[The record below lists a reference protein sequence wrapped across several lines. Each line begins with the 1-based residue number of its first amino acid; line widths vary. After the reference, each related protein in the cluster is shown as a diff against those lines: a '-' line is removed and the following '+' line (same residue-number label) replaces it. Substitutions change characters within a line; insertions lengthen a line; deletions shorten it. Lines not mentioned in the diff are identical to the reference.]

1 MSDTIG
7 YIRGGT
13 QFLYHKVVR
22 NYRSRNSLPGALS
35 FLLPLFLSIS
45 HSLFLSL
52 FLSLSFFLFLFSR
65 LSLFRK
71 SPGIL
76 GLRDIFQYLLSVS
89 VPGLALQALILHYIN
104 KGLKNQGC
112 RGKQIDV
119 VEASRYSAN
128 TRLPSLSIFL
138 LHCVFHLRAKRYYTT
153 GVESN
158 IIFLHA
164 RAHSHVIEKYSAALR

>member
-1 MSDTIG
+1 MQSSSRESVYQRFACVKYIG
-7 YIRGGT
+7 I
-13 QFLYHKVVR
+13 
-22 NYRSRNSLPGALS
+22 PAALA
-35 FLLPLFLSIS
+35 
-45 HSLFLSL
+45 
-52 FLSLSFFLFLFSR
+52 
-65 LSLFRK
+65 RK

-76 GLRDIFQYLLSVS
+76 GLRDIFQYLPTVS

-112 RGKQIDV
+112 RGKQIGV

-138 LHCVFHLRAKRYYTT
+138 LHYVFHLRAKRYYTT

-158 IIFLHA
+158 IFL
-164 RAHSHVIEKYSAALR
+164 RAHVIGIQCRVEIIVNSSLLRFYMVIPTNIRDTISRYERGSRLLLETRALELRGK

>member
-1 MSDTIG
+1 MYSISRVCLG
-7 YIRGGT
+7 RELKEGSEKKNYIDAGHARDGT
-13 QFLYHKVVR
+13 QFFS
-22 NYRSRNSLPGALS
+22 SREIEFATYSRDSTRAGALC
-35 FLLPLFLSIS
+35 P
-45 HSLFLSL
+45 SLF
-52 FLSLSFFLFLFSR
+52 FSSTVSR
-65 LSLFRK
+65 SQK

-76 GLRDIFQYLLSVS
+76 GLRGDIFQYLPSVS

-158 IIFLHA
+158 IIFLRA
-164 RAHSHVIEKYSAALR
+164 RT

>member
-1 MSDTIG
+1 MKSNTG
-7 YIRGGT
+7 ACS
-13 QFLYHKVVR
+13 
-22 NYRSRNSLPGALS
+22 RSRHADTSFKLHFFAMELINFQQINQSYFPGMFYRDRIKKKYRYGKFAHNVSLANRYTGRVLRVEYIEIAA
-35 FLLPLFLSIS
+35 I
-45 HSLFLSL
+45 
-52 FLSLSFFLFLFSR
+52 
-65 LSLFRK
+65 RK

-76 GLRDIFQYLLSVS
+76 ELRDIFQYLPSVS

-112 RGKQIDV
+112 RGKQIGV

-138 LHCVFHLRAKRYYTT
+138 LHYVFHLRAKRYYTT

-158 IIFLHA
+158 IIFLRA
-164 RAHSHVIEKYSAALR
+164 RM